1 MNRLASQ
8 MNDSARGIRWTYLT
22 AFALFASLSVLG
34 LLVYLTPMEE
44 LEKSQSTNPNEPL
57 PSKPTIESQHFV
69 LPDATNALS
78 TEKLQEELRNA
89 AQVLVS
95 DFPNDPAAYHVAAMI
110 HSELRQTKKAVELWE
125 QCLAMGNL
133 DAGPVVG
140 LAGLLIDQGDEEKGA
155 ELLSKLEDPSVRT
168 AEYYLKLSQA
178 YSSMGELVKAEEVVR
193 EGLRR
198 FSTDAG
204 LWGQLGTVSVQL
216 RQFTDAEASF
226 RKAIELGDQKVTTLN
241 SLVAVLSRLGKK
253 EEADRLRSSQEQTN
267 SLGKDS
273 EIAPNG
279 EVRVN
284 EDKGFQDQYRKALHR
299 LSVPLLRNASA
310 VALANHRSELAE
322 RWGLLAMAEDPS
334 NGELYMDLSSVYR
347 KSNQYEKALVVHEKL
362 LELQPANPYNYINL
376 ASVAMQLRRVSQA
389 ETILITAMEKFPTI
403 PFFSGELAK
412 IAMARGNM
420 QQLEQY
426 AKKASALDPLNVEW
440 VLLMAMAARQSGR
453 MIDCE
458 NYLRKANELAPNDPR
473 VMELNLSI
481 KP

>member
-1 MNRLASQ
+1 MVGSIIQLLRRGTKSIYQDTEVLTHCSRYISRCIESCFVGFLCCSSNRLWSQNLERVPDRMNRLASQ

-198 FSTDAG
+198 FSTDA
-204 LWGQLGTVSVQL
+204 LTS
-216 RQFTDAEASF
+216 
-226 RKAIELGDQKVTTLN
+226 
-241 SLVAVLSRLGKK
+241 
-253 EEADRLRSSQEQTN
+253 
-267 SLGKDS
+267 
-273 EIAPNG
+273 
-279 EVRVN
+279 
-284 EDKGFQDQYRKALHR
+284 
-299 LSVPLLRNASA
+299 
-310 VALANHRSELAE
+310 
-322 RWGLLAMAEDPS
+322 
-334 NGELYMDLSSVYR
+334 
-347 KSNQYEKALVVHEKL
+347 
-362 LELQPANPYNYINL
+362 
-376 ASVAMQLRRVSQA
+376 
-389 ETILITAMEKFPTI
+389 
-403 PFFSGELAK
+403 
-412 IAMARGNM
+412 
-420 QQLEQY
+420 
-426 AKKASALDPLNVEW
+426 
-440 VLLMAMAARQSGR
+440 
-453 MIDCE
+453 
-458 NYLRKANELAPNDPR
+458 
-473 VMELNLSI
+473 
-481 KP
+481 